1 MREFVFASQIVK
13 WLVTIEVRDIR
24 GTQSRPPDK
33 GKNAERTA
41 QSHRQRTALH
51 SPARWASAKRE
62 TGLRGPYLFCY
73 VGVRTSGAKP

>member
-1 MREFVFASQIVK
+1 MREFVIASQIVR

-33 GKNAERTA
+33 GKNANELRNRTEK
-41 QSHRQRTALH
+41 RTALH

-62 TGLRGPYLFCY
+62 TGLRGPYLLVY
-73 VGVRTSGAKP
+73 VGAHTRE